1 MEPRLL
7 INPFTL
13 IDPSVKDVN
22 LDHQTVNREFIFVPA
37 DATTQ
42 SGLLQGPLK
51 LDLDRLGVR
60 AEGAVKDLLDLGRRG
75 LHDFNR
81 ATLAFSHD

>member
-1 MEPRLL
+1 LEPRLL
-7 INPFTL
+7 IDPFTL

-22 LDHQTVNREFIFVPA
+22 LDHQSVNREFIFVPT

-51 LDLDRLGVR
+51 LDLDRFGV
-60 AEGAVKDLLDLGRRG
+60 
-75 LHDFNR
+75 
-81 ATLAFSHD
+81 